1 MDEKLEHL
9 KFLANIARE
18 KYLEIKFGGKDLARK
33 ISRGAYGHQ
42 SSYMDVVV
50 ENSIIEYIENEDLPY
65 NVFTEEAGKIDRGYE
80 ETIII
85 DPIDGSHNAEH
96 GIPFFSV
103 SLAISKGSL
112 SSVEV
117 GLVKNI
123 PQNVNYWAIKG
134 GGAYRNG
141 ERIKTRRQTN
151 LFVIYL
157 GKNASEI
164 AYQTAQKAK
173 RVRDLGCASLEMITV
188 AEGIADLFMYHF
200 KKRGALRIVD
210 IAASTLIVREA
221 GGMVLDDSMNELEMK
236 QDFSERK
243 NVIAVSSR
251 SILEVLE

>member
-1 MDEKLEHL
+1 MDLRLEHL
-9 KFLANIARE
+9 KSLANIARE
-18 KYLEIKFGGKDLARK
+18 KYLEIKFGGEDLARK

-42 SSYMDVVV
+42 SSYMDIAV
-50 ENSIIEYIENEDLPY
+50 ENSIIEHIEAEDLPY

-80 ETIII
+80 KTIII
-85 DPIDGSHNAEH
+85 DPIDGSYNAEH
-96 GIPFFSV
+96 NIPFFSV

-112 SSVEV
+112 SSVEA

-123 PQNVNYWAIKG
+123 PQNVDYWAIKG
-134 GGAYRNG
+134 EGAYKNG
-141 ERIKTRRQTN
+141 ERIKTGSQTN

-164 AYQTAQKAK
+164 AYQTAQKAR

-221 GGMVLDDSMNELEMK
+221 GGMVLDDSMKELEMK

-243 NVIAVSSR
+243 NVIAVSGS
-251 SILEVLE
+251 SVLEVLE